1 MKMQD
6 IWFLLLISVI
16 VAQLRLVGDTQGVN
30 NAKMAVVF
38 KDKGN
43 PAQLYQTTR
52 YSGMLFFKPS
62 TKIYLTPHNLVIYM
76 T

>member
-1 MKMQD
+1 MSITGFSEVQKQ
-6 IWFLLLISVI
+6 
-16 VAQLRLVGDTQGVN
+16 RYVGDTQGVN

-52 YSGMLFFKPS
+52 YSGMLFFSPS
-62 TKIYLTPHNLVIYM
+62 TKMCLTPHNLVIYM
-76 T
+76 I